1 MFDKSISLV
10 FFSCLAV
17 FIQSCKTIEPYK
29 DASLAFENKHFSV
42 SADLYNKKYLAAKTR
57 VEKADFAFRLGE
69 SYEKMGKND
78 DALAWYELAYQNG
91 KRGAGLKYA
100 LALKKQERYDDAIK
114 ILKEAGSEEGHSSY
128 YSKEMQA
135 CKAAAQ
141 YLKNAKEVATLG
153 VAVKKLEIN
162 SANDDY
168 APSIIDK
175 KLYFSSD
182 RPSSSEKKASS
193 YEWTK
198 RGYSN
203 LFASDLSPDP
213 SSPEATTSLNT
224 DYNEGGIGFSAKTKE
239 AVFCRCGTSSKTTKR
254 EYCALYSAKLNESGS
269 WENIE
274 KIQFDVDTS
283 NYASP
288 FLSEDGQQLFLA
300 SDLISG
306 SGGFD
311 LYSMTKN
318 TDGRWSNLTNLANLN
333 SQYNEVFP
341 SVYADTLYFA
351 SDVPTGMGG
360 LDIYKAVKMGAKYK
374 NPTNLKAPLN
384 SGADDFGLVFAPNLA
399 KEQKVVNLGFFSSSR
414 KGGQGGDDLYLFTQ
428 VPPKAPEV
436 PKKPVLF
443 TVTLQGLTLEKEGLE
458 RKNLGGVQLKIV
470 SEDTTFTLL
479 SDKDGKFSS
488 PLKFDRDYKI
498 TAVKNPYFTAN
509 TTVTTRNLFLDTDNP
524 NLLVETQIALQKIE
538 KDKEIVLENIYYDYD
553 KWNIRPDAIPTLNEL
568 TATLQDN
575 PKIKIELS
583 SHTDCRG
590 NDAYNQTLS
599 QKRAESVVQYLISK
613 GIAPERLEAKGYGES
628 NPIAL
633 CDCKKCT
640 EEEHQKNRRTAFK
653 VID

>member
-1 MFDKSISLV
+1 
-10 FFSCLAV
+10 
-17 FIQSCKTIEPYK
+17 
-29 DASLAFENKHFSV
+29 
-42 SADLYNKKYLAAKTR
+42 
-57 VEKADFAFRLGE
+57 
-69 SYEKMGKND
+69 
-78 DALAWYELAYQNG
+78 
-91 KRGAGLKYA
+91 
-100 LALKKQERYDDAIK
+100 
-114 ILKEAGSEEGHSSY
+114 
-128 YSKEMQA
+128 
-135 CKAAAQ
+135 
-141 YLKNAKEVATLG
+141 
-153 VAVKKLEIN
+153 
-162 SANDDY
+162 
-168 APSIIDK
+168 
-175 KLYFSSD
+175 
-182 RPSSSEKKASS
+182 
-193 YEWTK
+193 
-198 RGYSN
+198 
-203 LFASDLSPDP
+203 
-213 SSPEATTSLNT
+213 
-224 DYNEGGIGFSAKTKE
+224 
-239 AVFCRCGTSSKTTKR
+239 
-254 EYCALYSAKLNESGS
+254 
-269 WENIE
+269 
-274 KIQFDVDTS
+274 
-283 NYASP
+283 
-288 FLSEDGQQLFLA
+288 
-300 SDLISG
+300 
-306 SGGFD
+306 
-311 LYSMTKN
+311 
-318 TDGRWSNLTNLANLN
+318 
-333 SQYNEVFP
+333 
-341 SVYADTLYFA
+341 
-351 SDVPTGMGG
+351 
-360 LDIYKAVKMGAKYK
+360 MGAKYK